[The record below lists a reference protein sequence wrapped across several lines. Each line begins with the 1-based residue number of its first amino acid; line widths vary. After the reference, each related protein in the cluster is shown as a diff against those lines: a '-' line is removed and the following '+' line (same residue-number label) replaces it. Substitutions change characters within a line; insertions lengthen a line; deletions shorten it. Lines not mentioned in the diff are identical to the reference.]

1 MMKKIVSTI
10 LVVFGFIFVGL
21 GTVGMFVPVLPTV
34 PFMLL
39 AMICFTKGSKKVSN
53 WFVTTKLYEKTLYN
67 YKSGNGMTLKT
78 KVSLLT
84 SVTILIVFGFVMM
97 KEVIIGRIIV
107 VIVWIC
113 HIIYFGFRVKTVKE
127 EELVNINE
135 NVKKSEELVDKE

>member
-1 MMKKIVSTI
+1 MKKIVSTI

-21 GTVGMFVPVLPTV
+21 GTAGMFVPVLPTV

-39 AMICFTKGSKKVSN
+39 AMICFTKGSKKVRD

-135 NVKKSEELVDKE
+135 NVKKLEELVDKE

>member
-39 AMICFTKGSKKVSN
+39 AMICFTKGSKKVSG